1 MDEVEGGN
9 NASNE
14 ELGLLLCKS
23 AFLVYV
29 VAEVAALQQIHAQVK
44 VLSVLKCIQH
54 IDDEVMVELSKDD
67 SFIEDWVHATFRDNP
82 RLGHF
87 FKRKHPAILFVGD
100 FPDFTKA
107 SLSNTVK
114 EFEVLFVNDDGFLA
128 FLAYVCFEL
137 TISHLPWLFILLIT
151 SLLSL
156 LF

>member
-14 ELGLLLCKS
+14 ELGLLLWES
-23 AFLVYV
+23 AFFIYV
-29 VAEVAALQQIHAQVK
+29 VAEIAALQQIHAQVQI
-44 VLSVLKCIQH
+44 LSVLKCVQH

-67 SFIEDWVHATFRDNP
+67 SFVENRVHATFRDNP

-87 FKRKHPAILFVGD
+87 FKRKHSAILFVGD

-107 SLSNTVK
+107 SLSNTVE
-114 EFEVLFVNDDGFLA
+114 EFEVLFVNDYCFLA

-137 TISHLPWLFILLIT
+137 TISHQPWLFILLIT